1 MTDALHALIDAL
13 RQELQQYGEMLARL
27 DHQQESI
34 MRRAADDVLL
44 SANAIQ
50 VQGAVIQQARL
61 AREDRQREL
70 AAHFRQPLKSS
81 LAQLAERLPAEYQ
94 PLVRALVDENNQL
107 LLRVQQRA
115 RQNHLLLSRSL
126 ELMRNLLRTLLPTGQ
141 DALYDGSGNCLGRNL
156 PDRLLYDA
164 AG

>member
-50 VQGAVIQQARL
+50 EQGSIIQQVRR

-70 AAHFRQPLKSS
+70 AGHFRQPAKSS
-81 LAQLAERLPAEYQ
+81 LAQLAERLPPEYQ

-107 LLRVQQRA
+107 LMRVQQRA

-141 DALYDGSGNCLGRNL
+141 DGLYDGSGNSSGRNL
-156 PDRLLYDA
+156 PDRLLFDA

>member
-1 MTDALHALIDAL
+1 MTDPLHALIEAL

-27 DHQQESI
+27 DLQQESI
-34 MRRAADDVLL
+34 MRRAADDVLV
-44 SANAIQ
+44 SVTAIQ
-50 VQGAVIQQARL
+50 EQGAVIQQARHL
-61 AREDRQREL
+61 REDRQREL
-70 AAHFRQPLKSS
+70 AGHFRQPAKAT
-81 LAQLAERLPAEYQ
+81 LAQLTERIPADYQ

-107 LLRVQQRA
+107 LVRVQQRA

-141 DALYDGSGNCLGRNL
+141 GAVYDDSGNSLGRSL
-156 PDRLLYDA
+156 PDRALYDA

>member
-27 DHQQESI
+27 DYQQDSI

-44 SANAIQ
+44 SANSIQ
-50 VQGAVIQQARL
+50 EQGAVIQQMRQ
-61 AREDRQREL
+61 AREDRRREL
-70 AAHFRQPLKSS
+70 AGHFGLAAKTS
-81 LAQLAERLPAEYQ
+81 LSQLAERLPAEYQ

-107 LLRVQQRA
+107 LMRVQQRA

-126 ELMRNLLRTLLPTGQ
+126 ELMRNLMRTLLPTGQ
-141 DALYDGSGNCLGRNL
+141 EALYDGSGNSSGRTL
-156 PDRLLYDA
+156 PDRLLFDA